1 MAVGALLVVGFVPGS
16 ADATSQSPQTA
27 TADCVGDHFFK
38 IDQQPVEG
46 QTYSGNGLTVT
57 ITDITIVGQKQDKHM
72 LVSFTTSIPVSAV
85 YVKAANGGNLYTFNP
100 PVSSASGLESP
111 KDSISHLTFCWSD
124 ETTTTTAEET
134 TSTTAEETTTTTAE
148 ETTTTTKPDDTTT
161 TTAEE
166 TTTTTKPDD
175 TTTTTAEETTT
186 TTAEETTTTTKP
198 DDTTTTTA
206 EETTTTTAEETTTTT
221 KPDDTT
227 TTTAGEETTTTVPD
241 ETTTSAPRRA
251 TTTLP
256 GDSVTPAKP
265 VKVTTS
271 VARAGQLPRT
281 GSDTSLPIVAGLGLL
296 TLGGVLVASSRRL
309 RPAPVRRR

>member
-1 MAVGALLVVGFVPGS
+1 MALGALLVVGFVPGS
-16 ADATSQSPQTA
+16 ADATSQSPQTVSS
-27 TADCVGDHFFK
+27 DCEGDHSFK
-38 IDQQPVEG
+38 IDRQPVEG
-46 QTYSGNGLTVT
+46 QSYSGNGLTVT
-57 ITDITIVGQKQDKHM
+57 ITDITIVGEKQDKHM
-72 LVSFTTSIPVSAV
+72 LVSFTTNIPVSAV

-100 PVSSASGLESP
+100 PVTSASGLESP

-124 ETTTTTAEET
+124 ETTTTTAK
-134 TSTTAEETTTTTAE
+134 ETTTTTAE
-148 ETTTTTKPDDTTT
+148 ETTTTT
-161 TTAEE
+161 AEE
-166 TTTTTKPDD
+166 

-227 TTTAGEETTTTVPD
+227 TTTADEETTTTVPD

-256 GDSVTPAKP
+256 GDSVSPPKG
-265 VKVTTS
+265 VKVTTVP
-271 VARAGQLPRT
+271 VAAGELPRT
-281 GSDTSLPIVAGLGLL
+281 GTDTSLPIVAGLGLL